1 MFNADVCA
9 GLRVPDSIECLH
21 LLTVVEKC
29 KEIIEEKICFQ
40 DEQRTH
46 HDSLPEP
53 VIIDLKEGARLVS
66 SHSNYILCIELHK

>member
-1 MFNADVCA
+1 MLMCVLTF
-9 GLRVPDSIECLH
+9 GCLTRSN
-21 LLTVVEKC
+21 LTVVKKC

-53 VIIDLKEGARLVS
+53 VIIDLKEGPRLVS
-66 SHSNYILCIELHK
+66 SHSDYILWIELHK